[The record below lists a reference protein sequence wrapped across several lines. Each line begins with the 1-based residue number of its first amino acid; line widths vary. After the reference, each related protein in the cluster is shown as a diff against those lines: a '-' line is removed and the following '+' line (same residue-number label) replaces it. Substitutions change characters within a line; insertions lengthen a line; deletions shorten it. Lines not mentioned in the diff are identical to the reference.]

1 MNPAMA
7 SGPSPSSLHQ
17 LLEGRLS
24 QLSLEVDGLFAEA
37 RERARR
43 EIADQLNQAV
53 RRIRQAANPD
63 ELGATLLDAAGALAG
78 GAAWFRITG
87 EAARG
92 ERIRGVPE
100 EAAEAF
106 HALEIPLS
114 SAAALAG
121 AVESRDPV
129 IAATTLREISE
140 DLAKLL
146 GHPPEGRV
154 SIFPVVVRDRVPAL
168 LYAWGSVQ
176 GPAMELLTQ
185 VTGAAW
191 TAMPEPSAPAL
202 ELVTIQPAPSQPASA
217 WDRLPPEEQ
226 RIHLRAQRFARVE
239 TAEMRLFQGDAV
251 RAGRAGRDLY
261 GTLRNSIDAARDA
274 FRLSFF
280 APCSSMVDY
289 LHLELVH
296 TLANDDPD
304 LLGNNY
310 SGPMV

>member
-7 SGPSPSSLHQ
+7 SGPSASSLHQ
-17 LLEGRLS
+17 ILEGRLS

-37 RERARR
+37 RDRARR
-43 EIADQLNQAV
+43 EFGEQLNQAV
-53 RRIRQAANPD
+53 RRIRQAADPD

-78 GAAWFRITG
+78 GTAWFRITG

-129 IAATTLREISE
+129 MAATTPREISE

-154 SIFPVVVRDRVPAL
+154 SIFPLVVRDRVPAL
-168 LYAWGSVQ
+168 LYAWGNVQ
-176 GPAMELLTQ
+176 GPAVELLVQ
-185 VTGAAW
+185 VTAAVW
-191 TAMPEPSAPAL
+191 TAMPESPKPAP
-202 ELVTIQPAPSQPASA
+202 ELVTIEPAPLPPASA
-217 WDRLPPEEQ
+217 WDRLPPEAQ
-226 RIHLRAQRFARVE
+226 RMHLRAQRFARVQA
-239 TAEMRLFQGDAV
+239 AEMRLFQGDAV
-251 RAGRAGRDLY
+251 RSGRAGRNLY
-261 GTLRNSIDAARDA
+261 DTLRNSIDAAREA

-289 LHLELVH
+289 FHLELVH

-310 SGPMV
+310 PGPMV

>member
-7 SGPSPSSLHQ
+7 SGPSTSPLRQ
-17 LLEGRLS
+17 TLEERLS
-24 QLSLEVDGLFAEA
+24 QLSLEVDSLFAEA
-37 RERARR
+37 RDRARR
-43 EIADQLNQAV
+43 ESADQLNQAV
-53 RRIRQAANPD
+53 RRIRQAADAD
-63 ELGATLLDAAGALAG
+63 ELGATLLEAAGAFAS
-78 GAAWFRITG
+78 GAAWFRVTG

-106 HALEIPLS
+106 HALEVPLS

-129 IAATTLREISE
+129 VAATTPREVSE
-140 DLAKLL
+140 ELAKLL
-146 GHPPEGRV
+146 KHPPDGRV

-168 LYAWGSVQ
+168 LYAWGGVQ
-176 GPAMELLTQ
+176 GPAVELLTQ
-185 VTGAAW
+185 VAAAAW
-191 TAMPEPSAPAL
+191 TAMPEPPAP
-202 ELVTIQPAPSQPASA
+202 ELVTIEPAPPPQPASA
-217 WDRLPPEEQ
+217 WDRLPLEEQ
-226 RIHLRAQRFARVE
+226 RMHLGAQRFARVQA
-239 TAEMRLFQGDAV
+239 AEMRLYQANAV
-251 RAGRAGRDLY
+251 LAGRAGRNLY
-261 GTLRNSIDAARDA
+261 DTLGKSIDAAREA

-310 SGPMV
+310 PGPMV